1 MILPPSTHTPL
12 RGVAVQRWGILAPGG
27 IADDWTAAL
36 HAHTDQRV
44 VAVASRSLER
54 AQAFASR
61 HGVPQAYGSYEQLV
75 ADPDVDVVY
84 IAPPHSEHLKL
95 ALLAIAAGKHVLVE
109 KPIGLSAAEARVLAD
124 AARAAGVF
132 AMEAMWSRFLPQTT
146 VVDALLRDGALGEVL
161 TVTADFGAVFPTDP
175 NGRAY
180 NPALGGGALL
190 DVGVYPAWFA
200 HFVLG
205 APARVTATGS
215 LTSTG
220 VDAQAA
226 VILDYDTHAQAV
238 LTTSMLVAT
247 PLAATISGTAA
258 RVDYPHEFMGP
269 SSFRVLVGEAVVAE
283 YSDPNEFRWRDGLCY
298 QAVAVAQDIADGR
311 TESPLH
317 TLDDTIAVL
326 EVLDAARAQVG
337 VA

>member
-1 MILPPSTHTPL
+1 MILPPATHTPL
-12 RGVAVQRWGILAPGG
+12 RGGAVQRWGILAPGG
-27 IADDWTAAL
+27 IADAWAEAL

-44 VAVASRSLER
+44 VAVASRSQER
-54 AQAFASR
+54 AQAFADR
-61 HGVPQAYGSYEQLV
+61 HGIPRAFGTYEQLV
-75 ADPDVDVVY
+75 ADPEVDVVY
-84 IAPPHSEHLKL
+84 IAPPHTEHLRL

-109 KPIGLSAAEARVLAD
+109 KPIGISAAEARELAA

-146 VVDALLRDGALGEVL
+146 VVDALVRDGVLGDVL
-161 TVTADFGAVFPTDP
+161 TVTADFGAVFDTDP

-205 APARVTATGS
+205 APTRVTASGS

-226 VILDYDTHAQAV
+226 VILDYNSHAQAV

-269 SSFRVLVGEAVVAE
+269 SSFRVLVEERVVAE
-283 YSDPNEFRWRDGLCY
+283 FADPNGFRWRDGLCY
-298 QAVAVAQDIADGR
+298 QAVAVAQHIADGL

-317 TLDDTIAVL
+317 SLDDTIAVL
-326 EVLDAARAQVG
+326 DVLDAARAQIG
-337 VA
+337 